1 MIVDKEEERKAQVP
15 VQLDRLDSVLSDL
28 ENSIDTLSTRLQS
41 VLRVEVKANEEEEKP
56 IAQLTQL
63 ATHIRD
69 STQRVSN
76 VVGSI
81 SSLLE
86 LLEL

>member
-1 MIVDKEEERKAQVP
+1 MTEDTEEERKAQVP
-15 VQLDRLDSVLSDL
+15 TQLDRLDSVLSDL

-41 VLRVEVKANEEEEKP
+41 VLRENNSLPKEEEKVV
-56 IAQLTQL
+56 AQLTQL
-63 ATHIRD
+63 ANHIRD

-76 VVGSI
+76 VVGNI

>member
-1 MIVDKEEERKAQVP
+1 MNEDTEEKPKAQVP

-28 ENSIDTLSTRLQS
+28 ENSIDMLCTRLQP
-41 VLRVEVKANEEEEKP
+41 VLKENNSLPKEEEKP
-56 IAQLTQL
+56 VAQLTQL
-63 ATHIRD
+63 ANHIRD

-76 VVGSI
+76 VVGNI